1 MLSFV
6 SQIQNILSIRLT
18 HNENIELTSFKLRL
32 ECLADGN
39 PAPTYRS
46 QTFKTQISLFSEKN
60 KIVFSLN
67 LISGGLKMT
76 TRQRWD
82 AIHYN
87 NGGRGDDNEDCDKHD
102 GSPNWWLGDQVS
114 DFVTEHL
121 KMLLSFNMSTCLQ
134 WKIS

>member
-1 MLSFV
+1 MLSFA

-18 HNENIELTSFKLRL
+18 RNENIELTSFKLRL

-46 QTFKTQISLFSEKN
+46 QTIKTETSFSLKN

-102 GSPNWWLGDQVS
+102 GSPIWWPGDRVS

-121 KMLLSFNMSTCLQ
+121 KMLLSFMSTSLQ